1 VRRAGVV
8 SFNQRMGRVGVSR
21 AEATFGRARASSYI
35 PHARA
40 SEALGKQRHSVLKKH
55 SRAPH
60 VEARGGFAMSS
71 TTPRHLFVAG
81 ATGATGRTLMRQALA
96 QQLAVTPHVRPKSAD
111 SEPANTWPGK
121 AVLEL
126 ADAPA
131 LAKAMQGSTT
141 VLQLIGTM
149 RKRFAAGDTYE
160 TSDIGTTRQLV
171 DAAKAAGVD
180 HFVLLTSVGAG
191 RPVGAYLKAKAE
203 AERIVRESGIP
214 YTMVRPPALEGE
226 YHRPP
231 GLLHT
236 LGKLP
241 LLGNLQPM
249 HLEQLA
255 AALLRVSARREPLDA
270 VLEGKSLWAEVAAAG
285 R

>member
-1 VRRAGVV
+1 
-8 SFNQRMGRVGVSR
+8 M
-21 AEATFGRARASSYI
+21 
-35 PHARA
+35 
-40 SEALGKQRHSVLKKH
+40 
-55 SRAPH
+55 
-60 VEARGGFAMSS
+60 S
-71 TTPRHLFVAG
+71 TTSPRHLFVAG

-96 QQLAVTPHVRPKSAD
+96 RGVSVLPHVRPKSTGTD
-111 SEPANTWPGK
+111 PASTWPKK

-131 LAKAMQGSTT
+131 LAEAMRGSTT

-191 RPVGAYLKAKAE
+191 SPVGAYLKAKAE
-203 AERIVRESGIP
+203 AERIVRDSGLA

-231 GLLHT
+231 GFLHT
-236 LGKLP
+236 AAKLP
-241 LLGNLQPM
+241 LLHNLKPM
-249 HLEQLA
+249 HLDQLA
-255 AALLRVSARREPLDA
+255 AVLLRVSERRAPLNA
-270 VLEGKSLWAEVAAAG
+270 VLEGKSLWAEVEAAG
-285 R
+285 Q

>member
-1 VRRAGVV
+1 
-8 SFNQRMGRVGVSR
+8 M
-21 AEATFGRARASSYI
+21 
-35 PHARA
+35 
-40 SEALGKQRHSVLKKH
+40 
-55 SRAPH
+55 
-60 VEARGGFAMSS
+60 S
-71 TTPRHLFVAG
+71 TTSPRHLFVAG

-96 QQLAVTPHVRPKSAD
+96 RGVSVLPHVRPKSANT
-111 SEPANTWPGK
+111 EPASTWPRK
-121 AVLEL
+121 AALEL

-131 LAKAMQGSTT
+131 LVEAMRGSTT

-191 RPVGAYLKAKAE
+191 TPVGAYLKAKAE
-203 AERIVRESGIP
+203 AERIVRDSGLA

-231 GLLHT
+231 GFMHT
-236 LGKLP
+236 VAKLP
-241 LLGNLQPM
+241 LLHNLKPM
-249 HLEQLA
+249 HLDQLA
-255 AALLRVSARREPLDA
+255 AVLLRVSERRAPLNA
-270 VLEGKSLWAEVAAAG
+270 VLEGKSLWAEVEAAG

>member
-1 VRRAGVV
+1 
-8 SFNQRMGRVGVSR
+8 MGS
-21 AEATFGRARASSYI
+21 AAA
-35 PHARA
+35 
-40 SEALGKQRHSVLKKH
+40 
-55 SRAPH
+55 
-60 VEARGGFAMSS
+60 
-71 TTPRHLFVAG
+71 RHLFVAG

-96 QQLAVTPHVRPKSAD
+96 RGVSVLPHVRPKSANT
-111 SEPANTWPGK
+111 EPASTWPQK
-121 AVLEL
+121 AALEL

-131 LAKAMQGSTT
+131 LAEAMKGRTT

-171 DAAKAAGVD
+171 EAAKQVGVD

-191 RPVGAYLKAKAE
+191 RPVGAYLQAKAE
-203 AERIVRESGIP
+203 AERIVRDSGIP

-241 LLGNLQPM
+241 LLLNLKPM

-255 AALLRVSARREPLDA
+255 AALLRVSERREPLNA
-270 VLEGKSLWAEVAAAG
+270 VLEGKSLWAEVEAAG

>member
-1 VRRAGVV
+1 
-8 SFNQRMGRVGVSR
+8 M
-21 AEATFGRARASSYI
+21 
-35 PHARA
+35 
-40 SEALGKQRHSVLKKH
+40 
-55 SRAPH
+55 
-60 VEARGGFAMSS
+60 S
-71 TTPRHLFVAG
+71 TTSPRHLFVAG

-96 QQLAVTPHVRPKSAD
+96 RGVSVLPHVRPRSTGTD
-111 SEPANTWPGK
+111 PASTWPKK

-131 LAKAMQGSTT
+131 LAEAMRGSTT

-191 RPVGAYLKAKAE
+191 TPVGAYLKAKAE
-203 AERIVRESGIP
+203 AERIVRDSGLA

-231 GLLHT
+231 GFMHT
-236 LGKLP
+236 VAKLP
-241 LLGNLQPM
+241 LLHNLKPM
-249 HLEQLA
+249 HLDQLA
-255 AALLRVSARREPLDA
+255 AVLLRVSERRAPLNA
-270 VLEGKSLWAEVAAAG
+270 VLEGKSLWAEVEAAG

>member
-1 VRRAGVV
+1 
-8 SFNQRMGRVGVSR
+8 M
-21 AEATFGRARASSYI
+21 
-35 PHARA
+35 
-40 SEALGKQRHSVLKKH
+40 
-55 SRAPH
+55 
-60 VEARGGFAMSS
+60 S
-71 TTPRHLFVAG
+71 TTSPRHLFVAG

-96 QQLAVTPHVRPKSAD
+96 RGVSVLPHVRPKSTGTD
-111 SEPANTWPGK
+111 PASTWPKK

-131 LAKAMQGSTT
+131 LAEAMRGSTT

-191 RPVGAYLKAKAE
+191 TPVGAYLKAKAE
-203 AERIVRESGIP
+203 AERIVRDSGLA

-231 GLLHT
+231 GFMHT
-236 LGKLP
+236 VAKLP
-241 LLGNLQPM
+241 LLHNLKPM
-249 HLEQLA
+249 HLDQLA
-255 AALLRVSARREPLDA
+255 AVLLRVSERRAPLNA
-270 VLEGKSLWAEVAAAG
+270 VLEGKSLWAEVEAAG

>member
-1 VRRAGVV
+1 
-8 SFNQRMGRVGVSR
+8 
-21 AEATFGRARASSYI
+21 
-35 PHARA
+35 
-40 SEALGKQRHSVLKKH
+40 
-55 SRAPH
+55 
-60 VEARGGFAMSS
+60 MSS
-71 TTPRHLFVAG
+71 AAPRHLFVAG

-96 QQLAVTPHVRPKSAD
+96 KGIAVTPHVRPKSANT
-111 SEPANTWPGK
+111 EPANTWPKK

-126 ADAPA
+126 ADGPA
-131 LAKAMQGSTT
+131 LVEAMKGSTT

-191 RPVGAYLKAKAE
+191 SPVGAYLKAKAE

-226 YHRPP
+226 YHAPP
-231 GLLHT
+231 GILHA

-241 LLGNLQPM
+241 MLGNLKPM
-249 HLEQLA
+249 HLDQLA
-255 AALLRVSARREPLDA
+255 AVLLRIAERRAPLDTA
-270 VLEGKSLWAEVAAAG
+270 LEGKRLWAEVDAVG

>member
-1 VRRAGVV
+1 MV
-8 SFNQRMGRVGVSR
+8 
-21 AEATFGRARASSYI
+21 
-35 PHARA
+35 
-40 SEALGKQRHSVLKKH
+40 
-55 SRAPH
+55 
-60 VEARGGFAMSS
+60 
-71 TTPRHLFVAG
+71 TTSPRHLFVAG
-81 ATGATGRTLMRQALA
+81 ATGATGRTLMRQALTSNVSVKA
-96 QQLAVTPHVRPKSAD
+96 HVRPKSAGT
-111 SEPANTWPGK
+111 EPASGWPDK

-131 LAKAMQGSTT
+131 LAESMRGSTT

-160 TSDIGTTRQLV
+160 SSDIGTTQQLV
-171 DAAKAAGVD
+171 DAAKVAGVD
-180 HFVLLTSVGAG
+180 HIVLLTSVGAG

-203 AERIVRESGIP
+203 AERIVRDSGIA

-241 LLGNLQPM
+241 LLGNLKPM
-249 HLEQLA
+249 HLDQLA
-255 AALLRVSARREPLDA
+255 AVLLRVAERRAPVNA
-270 VLEGKSLWAEVAAAG
+270 VLEGKSLWAEVEAAG